1 MNKFAKVTVATM
13 VAVGLGGVT
22 FFTLGNDSEQAQ
34 ATNKTH
40 VSTQKGEK
48 KQQSVTEKFVVK
60 KKEDGMLL
68 AMPLEKSQNA
78 PDGYL
83 LDDKYKI
90 GDIVEVTYLND
101 DIFKERKITGK
112 ELNGLQDKYSK
123 KIKSIMRHN

>member
-40 VSTQKGEK
+40 VSAQEGEE
-48 KQQSVTEKFVVK
+48 KQQSITEKFVVK
-60 KKEDGMLL
+60 KKEDDMLL
-68 AMPLEKSQNA
+68 AIPLGKSQNA

-90 GDIVEVTYLND
+90 GDIVEVTYWND

-112 ELNGLQDKYSK
+112 ELNSLQDKYGK
-123 KIKSIMRHN
+123 KIKSIMKHN

>member
-40 VSTQKGEK
+40 VTAQAGEK

-90 GDIVEVTYLND
+90 GDIVEVTYWND
-101 DIFKERKITGK
+101 DIFKERKVTGK
-112 ELNGLQDKYSK
+112 ELNSLKNKYSK
-123 KIKSIMRHN
+123 KIKSIMKHN